1 MFEFGEK
8 VENYEALMFNERE
21 VRAAAGMVGG
31 FGGVLTK
38 MTDTQAEYIN
48 TPKEGPYKPETYK
61 Y

>member
-8 VENYEALMFNERE
+8 VENYEALMFNECE

-31 FGGVLTK
+31 FGGVLTV
-38 MTDTQAEYIN
+38 MTDAQAEYIN
-48 TPKEGPYKPETYK
+48 TPKDGPFKPETYK

>member
-31 FGGVLTK
+31 FGGVLTQ
-38 MTDTQAEYIN
+38 MTDSQSEYIN